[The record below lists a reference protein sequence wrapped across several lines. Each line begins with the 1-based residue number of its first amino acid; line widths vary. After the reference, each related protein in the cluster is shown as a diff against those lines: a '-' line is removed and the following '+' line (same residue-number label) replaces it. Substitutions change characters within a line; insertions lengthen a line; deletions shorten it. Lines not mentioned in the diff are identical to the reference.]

1 MTANQFI
8 GDNYELNEN
17 SNGDL
22 EIVDSNNGQTVL
34 THDNSTQTWQFG
46 VDTNLAN
53 NDLTGV
59 GALDAQSVSTEQVAI
74 KSISADPNNPT
85 FLVNSDSTLISS
97 VSKQITADNTE
108 QNLISLTESGIA
120 INGTAKVWG
129 QLSGGSDFFVDTID
143 IGGNRISEIRKTPI
157 RGSPAPRS
165 YSRPSTGIL
174 GVTVDA
180 GGASYDVRAHIIGST
195 ISP

>member
-1 MTANQFI
+1 MPADFDL

-59 GALDAQSVSTEQVAI
+59 GALDAQSVSTESAT
-74 KSISADPNNPT
+74 IS
-85 FLVNSDSTLISS
+85 
-97 VSKQITADNTE
+97 
-108 QNLISLTESGIA
+108 
-120 INGTAKVWG
+120 
-129 QLSGGSDFFVDTID
+129 D
-143 IGGNRISEIRKTPI
+143 IGGLSVTPIFDETFEFGSGEQKRVGVTSEIPATAPHIVTAFPADTADGNNLGFSSYLFVRNDGNMRATVTEEE
-157 RGSPAPRS
+157 GS
-165 YSRPSTGIL
+165 
-174 GVTVDA
+174 
-180 GGASYDVRAHIIGST
+180 GGGSGRVIIWELSV
-195 ISP
+195 